1 MALSQDL
8 LAILRCSE
16 SKKELIYF
24 PRGTHSAGDVSDAAA
39 GEQGDDA
46 PFLFCPASRLR
57 YPIAENDLPV
67 MLVEEATRVDDAEAA
82 RLVAAARELG
92 LSVPED
98 AN

>member
-1 MALSQDL
+1 MQGMALSEDL
-8 LAILRCSE
+8 LAMLRCSE

-24 PRGTHSAGDVSDAAA
+24 PHGETPGDGG
-39 GEQGDDA
+39 GENVE

-67 MLVEEATRVDDAEAA
+67 MLVEEATRVDDSESA
-82 RLVAAARELG
+82 RLVAVAQKLG

-98 AN
+98 V